1 MIKLDYSKINM
12 IPKRSIGVVIIVIV
26 ATLFFVIPQN
36 QDCMGDAR
44 CIKGQVTQVVDGD
57 TIKVEGQSI
66 GFALASAPE
75 LYDAEGVK
83 AKDYLEKICAVGSR
97 VLVDEDDGQT
107 MGSYSRVIALVRC
120 NGLILNEA
128 VLAENHAILSLEFCP
143 VSEFS
148 DSNWAKE
155 NGC

>member
-1 MIKLDYSKINM
+1 M

-26 ATLFFVIPQN
+26 AILFLVIPQN
-36 QDCMGDAR
+36 QDCLGDAR

-57 TIKVEGQSI
+57 TIKVEGQSVR
-66 GFALASAPE
+66 FALSSAPE
-75 LYDAEGVK
+75 MYEEKGVE
-83 AKDYLEKICAVGSR
+83 AKEYLEKVCPIGSR

-107 MGSYSRVIALVRC
+107 MGRYGRIIALVRC
-120 NGLILNEA
+120 NGLILNES
-128 VLAENHAILSLEFCP
+128 VLEENHATLSLEFCS

-148 DSNWAKE
+148 NNNWAKN